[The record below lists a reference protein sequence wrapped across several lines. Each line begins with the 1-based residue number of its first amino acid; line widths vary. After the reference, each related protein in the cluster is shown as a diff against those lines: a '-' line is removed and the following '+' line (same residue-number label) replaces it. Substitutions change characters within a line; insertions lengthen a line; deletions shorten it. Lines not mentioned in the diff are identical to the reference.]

1 VTRAIRDLNSKIV
14 VDLLPDLIDSLGLDD
29 DLYEDSADSAACHEI
44 AAAFKAE
51 PGKVENILCSRIK
64 SSHGELQKL
73 LVHPYDIVLR
83 DKDWKPVSKRAR
95 SR

>member
-1 VTRAIRDLNSKIV
+1 MIYTRTA
-14 VDLLPDLIDSLGLDD
+14 
-29 DLYEDSADSAACHEI
+29 ADSAACHEI

-83 DKDWKPVSKRAR
+83 DKDWKPVSKRGEESLKTPSAAEKLAFER
-95 SR
+95 A